1 MEYRSRLS
9 PLGLPLVHVAIG
21 MRGAGGYARG
31 VATGWIAV
39 GDVAF
44 GVLVAC
50 GGLAVGGL
58 SLGGLSLGV
67 LAMGGV
73 AGGLAALGGM
83 AAGGIAVGGAAIAW
97 HAAVGGLAIA
107 HHYAIG
113 GLAIAP
119 QILGPRAPGS
129 PSGYP
134 IPQAPFHLR
143 DALWLLA
150 IVAGLVLLV
159 QQWRAKRE

>member
-1 MEYRSRLS
+1 MEYRSPLRL
-9 PLGLPLVHVAIG
+9 LGLPLVHVAIG
-21 MRGAGGYARG
+21 ARGRGYAPG
-31 VATGWIAV
+31 VAIGWIAV

-44 GVLVAC
+44 GALLSL

-73 AGGLAALGGM
+73 AGGLVS
-83 AAGGIAVGGAAIAW
+83 AGGLAVGGLAVGGAAIAW
-97 HAAVGGLAIA
+97 HAAIGGLAVA
-107 HHYAIG
+107 HDYALG

-119 QILGPRAPGS
+119 HVLGPRAPGFH
-129 PSGYP
+129 SGVP

-150 IVAGLVLLV
+150 IVAALAILV
-159 QQWRAKRE
+159 QTWRAKRE